1 MRFFTTW
8 TLVLLLSL
16 SLTLGCKKKTSS
28 SASGNS
34 SGEVADNGSTSDA
47 GMTGGAGPGMDG
59 GAGPGMDG
67 DPSEEGMDE
76 DMAAGFEGGEGFDP
90 AEEGMDDEDLAAG
103 FEGGEGFDPAEDG
116 SDEDLAAGFE
126 GGEGFDPAN
135 EDPDGTGAAGGFAGP
150 GGTADPGG
158 FAGGG
163 RPAQR
168 KPATLLD
175 ASHQAFAKGQ
185 TRNGFNYAFAA
196 VLLDPEA
203 GPKLLNQYQWVPAL
217 KRPVLGV
224 RWGIGVQF
232 VGSKDAAKKPYP
244 IGVEQ
249 KLPEKRSAN
258 RNRGDDFGGGN
269 PDDFGADPGGLGD
282 DALGGGFP
290 GSGGGSQGGNSEL
303 KKYTGTLGDK
313 VMQRLRGRIERGYY
327 GTLLKTA
334 KSGGSSA
341 GGQSAGGFDP
351 AEAGFDPAEA
361 GFDPADEGLDGT
373 GAAGGFAG
381 PGAGGQRGSSSG
393 GLPGVT
399 MLGVG
404 TLDQLSQKAQQS
416 DLDAV
421 IIFEVKVVVNPRTKL
436 VTNNTTIQLFDV
448 QMGKVVKKNKT
459 VLNNVKIQI
468 QGKTAKGNE
477 VDEMIEKE
485 IDQIFL
491 AAEVYRVKDLP
502 QLTAQV
508 VLDNRV
514 MPMVSK
520 KYANPLPM
528 LAELRFWHARNL
540 LTTEHLT
547 IACKELVGEKVA
559 QQLLSGD
566 AKSQQAVVKGLLSN
580 NAAEGAESGPAF
592 R

>member
-1 MRFFTTW
+1 
-8 TLVLLLSL
+8 
-16 SLTLGCKKKTSS
+16 
-28 SASGNS
+28 
-34 SGEVADNGSTSDA
+34 
-47 GMTGGAGPGMDG
+47 
-59 GAGPGMDG
+59 
-67 DPSEEGMDE
+67 
-76 DMAAGFEGGEGFDP
+76 
-90 AEEGMDDEDLAAG
+90 
-103 FEGGEGFDPAEDG
+103 
-116 SDEDLAAGFE
+116 
-126 GGEGFDPAN
+126 
-135 EDPDGTGAAGGFAGP
+135 
-150 GGTADPGG
+150 
-158 FAGGG
+158 
-163 RPAQR
+163 
-168 KPATLLD
+168 
-175 ASHQAFAKGQ
+175 
-185 TRNGFNYAFAA
+185 
-196 VLLDPEA
+196 
-203 GPKLLNQYQWVPAL
+203 
-217 KRPVLGV
+217 
-224 RWGIGVQF
+224 
-232 VGSKDAAKKPYP
+232 
-244 IGVEQ
+244 
-249 KLPEKRSAN
+249 
-258 RNRGDDFGGGN
+258 
-269 PDDFGADPGGLGD
+269 
-282 DALGGGFP
+282 
-290 GSGGGSQGGNSEL
+290 
-303 KKYTGTLGDK
+303 
-313 VMQRLRGRIERGYY
+313 RGRIERGYY

-341 GGQSAGGFDP
+341 GGKSTGGFDP
-351 AEAGFDPAEA
+351 AEADFDPAEA
-361 GFDPADEGLDGT
+361 DFDPADEGLDGT
-373 GAAGGFAG
+373 DAGF
-381 PGAGGQRGSSSG
+381 PGAGGQRGSSSA

-448 QMGKVVKKNKT
+448 QMGEVVKENKT

-528 LAELRFWHARNL
+528 LAELHFWHARKL
-540 LTTEHLT
+540 LTTEHLA
-547 IACKELVGEKVA
+547 IAYKELVGEKVA

-580 NAAEGAESGPAF
+580 NAAEGGESGPAF

>member
-1 MRFFTTW
+1 MRFFMTW

-34 SGEVADNGSTSDA
+34 SGGVADNGSTSDA
-47 GMTGGAGPGMDG
+47 GMTGGG

-76 DMAAGFEGGEGFDP
+76 DMAAGFEGGFDPAEEGMDDEDLAAGFEGGDP

-126 GGEGFDPAN
+126 GGAGFDPAN

-203 GPKLLNQYQWVPAL
+203 GPTLLKQYQWVPAL

-282 DALGGGFP
+282 DALGGEFP
-290 GSGGGSQGGNSEL
+290 GSGGGSQGGNTEL

-381 PGAGGQRGSSSG
+381 PGAGFPGAGGQRGSSST

-421 IIFEVKVVVNPRTKL
+421 IIFEVKVTVNKKTKL
-436 VTNNTTIQLFDV
+436 VTNNTTLQLFDV
-448 QMGKVVKKNKT
+448 QLGKVVRRNKT
-459 VLNNVKIQI
+459 PLNNVKIQI
-468 QGKTAKGNE
+468 QSKNAKGTE
-477 VDEMIEKE
+477 VNDMIEEE
-485 IDQIFL
+485 ID
-491 AAEVYRVKDLP
+491 
-502 QLTAQV
+502 
-508 VLDNRV
+508 
-514 MPMVSK
+514 
-520 KYANPLPM
+520 
-528 LAELRFWHARNL
+528 
-540 LTTEHLT
+540 
-547 IACKELVGEKVA
+547 
-559 QQLLSGD
+559 
-566 AKSQQAVVKGLLSN
+566 
-580 NAAEGAESGPAF
+580 
-592 R
+592 

>member
-1 MRFFTTW
+1 MMKTW
-8 TLVLLLSL
+8 LPV
-16 SLTLGCKKKTSS
+16 
-28 SASGNS
+28 
-34 SGEVADNGSTSDA
+34 
-47 GMTGGAGPGMDG
+47 
-59 GAGPGMDG
+59 
-67 DPSEEGMDE
+67 
-76 DMAAGFEGGEGFDP
+76 FEGGEGFDP
-90 AEEGMDDEDLAAG
+90 AEE
-103 FEGGEGFDPAEDG
+103 G

-135 EDPDGTGAAGGFAGP
+135 EGPDGTGATGGFAGP
-150 GGTADPGG
+150 GGATDPGG
-158 FAGGG
+158 LSGSG

-175 ASHQAFAKGQ
+175 ASQQAFAKGQ

-217 KRPVLGV
+217 RRPVLGV

-232 VGSKDAAKKPYP
+232 IGSKDAAKKPYP

-249 KLPEKRSAN
+249 KLPEKRSSN

-290 GSGGGSQGGNSEL
+290 GSGAGGSQGGNSEL

-327 GTLLKTA
+327 GSLLKTA
-334 KSGGSSA
+334 RSSGRSA

-351 AEAGFDPAEA
+351 GTAGLDPANE
-361 GFDPADEGLDGT
+361 GFDPADEGFDP
-373 GAAGGFAG
+373 AAGGFAG
-381 PGAGGQRGSSSG
+381 PGAGGQRGSSNA

-421 IIFEVKVVVNPRTKL
+421 IIFEVRVTISKSTKL
-436 VTNNTTIQLFDV
+436 VINNTTIQLLDV

-459 VLNNVKIQI
+459 MLNNVKIQI
-468 QGKTAKGNE
+468 QSASAKGNE

-491 AAEVYRVKDLP
+491 SAEAEAYRVKDLP
-502 QLTAQV
+502 QLTAKV

-528 LAELRFWHARNL
+528 LAELRFWHARKL
-540 LTTEHLT
+540 LTTEHLA
-547 IACKELVGEKVA
+547 IACKELVGEQVA

-566 AKSQQAVVKGLLSN
+566 AKSQQAVVNGLLSN
-580 NAAEGAESGPAF
+580 NAAEGAESGPTF